1 MSNTINWFESREF
14 DAPAL
19 GSPQPCVHGS
29 GCVFTVKGAD
39 GIIIPGCCRYVHPGE
54 EGNGRRYFP
63 ARGSQKACVRLTGK
77 AGFYERCRLK
87 MSWQAWCER
96 ENIPYTPNKTG
107 VRHEPVTRFPI
118 GKLADT
124 AVALRTE
131 AFSVLDRIKML
142 IAVSTLSAEDKAE
155 LSDTINDEALEMIGN
170 IISKIQRSI
179 GVPLTGE
186 ELRINNLTTD
196 LKDTISNIGSVGVP
210 VSLNA
215 EITQSS

>member
-1 MSNTINWFESREF
+1 
-14 DAPAL
+14 
-19 GSPQPCVHGS
+19 
-29 GCVFTVKGAD
+29 
-39 GIIIPGCCRYVHPGE
+39 
-54 EGNGRRYFP
+54 
-63 ARGSQKACVRLTGK
+63 
-77 AGFYERCRLK
+77 